1 MDSVS
6 WAACKQFT
14 CCRGGSD
21 WWLCVLSFL
30 RFAYII
36 YIYIYIPGC
45 ALVVGQPST
54 KIFLVFLKVDWNNYH
69 FITGRDLAN
78 ESIVLGEICMWRN
91 FDAWCE
97 YSFFGC
103 VFPFCGECKVVK
115 FHCAQV
121 WRCVTMHS
129 SSAGPPPQAPDE
141 SVPRRTFNES
151 PTMCLMKCQ
160 KECQIHMP
168 EWMPEMPDRML
179 E

>member
-30 RFAYII
+30 RFAYI
-36 YIYIYIPGC
+36 IYIYIPGC

-103 VFPFCGECKVVK
+103 FFPFCGECKVVK